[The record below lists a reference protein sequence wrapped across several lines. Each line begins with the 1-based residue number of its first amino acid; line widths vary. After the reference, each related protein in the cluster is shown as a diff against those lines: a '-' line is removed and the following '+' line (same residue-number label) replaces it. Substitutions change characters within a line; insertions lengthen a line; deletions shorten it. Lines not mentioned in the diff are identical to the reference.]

1 MKRRI
6 SLLVCAL
13 LLVTFMFVA
22 CDENTG
28 HQHTY
33 SDAWSAD
40 ATNHWHAATCSE
52 ADDCATSKTV
62 VAAHADKN
70 KDKVCDVCGY
80 DYGHTHT
87 YAAELSKDETNHWY
101 AVTCGCPIE
110 VKDKAAHVDAD
121 NNGVC
126 DTCAFVACE
135 HTYITDAWA
144 MDAEKHWHAASC
156 SHAVVADEEEHDFD
170 EMGLCAVC
178 GYLEGE
184 TITVEKAVDLGE
196 FYAGLVNGGTIVES
210 YAYDA
215 YTPYTEKTVEYLFGK
230 NNSYYKLSDGYST
243 HENFF
248 YLNEGKLFTVDK
260 YMSEEYNADT
270 DEFVDVLVE
279 EPIYEPNSA
288 MIDGYVFGEVFSY
301 DIETTFEGV
310 DGLIAGLYELAK
322 DSDSFTEAVIAYED
336 APLYVFSFNSEVLS
350 GYDWQTD
357 EPYYYCYSVEVV
369 FSLSDNYTIEMATV
383 NSSTY
388 LCEAVEVEAD
398 EEGGAEAEPVYNVV
412 GMVPIVVREWAIM
425 QTEGAREL
433 EIAYDPAELLMSEF
447 KLVDEEG
454 NEVGADGTIT
464 MEAGSSL
471 DLTIVPIT
479 PETADMALDSID
491 TSGEGMFPMYWDG
504 ALTLTAGAPGEAKVT
519 VASTLAT
526 KTYDIVI
533 TAPAVTEIYA
543 DINGESVSEYNMYAD
558 ADGMTEVTFGASVN
572 AYANG
577 EFTATLAPASMMS
590 CMLTD
595 NGDGTYTVTMYSDF
609 AGNASALIMI
619 ASVEN
624 PEITA
629 TLTINATP
637 APAIEDILSGTYAA
651 TIMDWNFNQYGDTNL
666 TVVLTP
672 ASEGAL
678 NGTMLATISYEDWWD
693 SYTYTETLSYEYA
706 DGVLTTTS
714 IESDYTN
721 YNGVSGFGYTYS
733 ISENYELQISWM
745 QGTATLTPATGSG
758 SGDDSGDGT
767 VSFANTAW
775 ESDVQTEG
783 MMAAYVLDFYSSWM
797 SDNLEG
803 AYPDFTYTVEGDVI
817 NFTFLNPYEGALA
830 DATWTYDAA
839 NNNIVATL
847 GDGSVVIFNQVA

>member
-1 MKRRI
+1 MP
-6 SLLVCAL
+6 SLVVWKPL
-13 LLVTFMFVA
+13 LPRQI
-22 CDENTG
+22 CDDNNG

-33 SDAWSAD
+33 SDEWSVD
-40 ATNHWHAATCSE
+40 GTNHWHAATCSE

-62 VAAHADKN
+62 VAAHADEN
-70 KDKVCDVCGY
+70 KDKICDVCGY
-80 DYGHTHT
+80 DYDHSHT
-87 YAAELSKDETNHWY
+87 YATELTKDENNHWY
-101 AVTCGCPIE
+101 AVTCGCSVE
-110 VKDKAAHVDAD
+110 VKGKAAHVDAD

-144 MDAEKHWHAASC
+144 MNAEKHWHAASC

-196 FYAGLVNGGTIVES
+196 FYAGLVKGGNIVKTYS
-210 YAYDA
+210 ADA
-215 YTPYTEKTVEYLFGK
+215 YMPVRADLIEYELGK
-230 NNSYYKLSDGYST
+230 NNSYYNLSTGDGDR
-243 HENFF
+243 EEF
-248 YLNEGKLFTVDK
+248 YLLTEDNALFAVQKGLKIEWDEDWNE
-260 YMSEEYNADT
+260 
-270 DEFVDVLVE
+270 VE
-279 EPIYEPNSA
+279 VIKETPIFDPNSA
-288 MIDGYVFGEVFSY
+288 MIDGYVFSEIFGSDTE
-301 DIETTFEGV
+301 DAFEGV
-310 DGLIAGLYELAK
+310 EGLIAGLYELGK
-322 DSDSFTEAVIAYED
+322 DTADFTEAVIAYED
-336 APLYVFSFNSEVLS
+336 QTLYVFSFNSEVFV
-350 GYDWQTD
+350 GYNWQTD
-357 EPYYYCYSVEVV
+357 ETYDYCYKVEVA
-369 FSLSDNYTIEMATV
+369 FTLSDNYSIENASVT
-383 NSSTY
+383 SGAY
-388 LCEAVEVEAD
+388 LCVSDEVEAVD
-398 EEGGAEAEPVYNVV
+398 EGEDAPAITYSIATTIPVSL
-412 GMVPIVVREWAIM
+412 REWVIT
-425 QTEGAREL
+425 QTEGERDL
-433 EIAYDPAELLMSEF
+433 EPAYDPAKVLMSDF
-447 KLVDEEG
+447 KLVDADG

-464 MEAGSSL
+464 LEAGKTLLLSL
-471 DLTIVPIT
+471 VPAAPEAAILGIDTVVLTAEKLSTSYWEGDITLSAEFVGEETLTI
-479 PETADMALDSID
+479 
-491 TSGEGMFPMYWDG
+491 TSLNAE
-504 ALTLTAGAPGEAKVT
+504 
-519 VASTLAT
+519 
-526 KTYDIVI
+526 KTYDVVS
-533 TAPAVTEIYA
+533 TVPAVQEIHPE
-543 DINGESVSEYNMYAD
+543 INGMITYEYNMYAD

-577 EFTATLAPASMMS
+577 AFTATLAPASMMS

-651 TIMDWNFNQYGDTNL
+651 TIMDWNFNQHGDTNL

-678 NGTMLATISYEDWWD
+678 NGTMLATISYEDWWS

-721 YNGVSGFGYTYS
+721 HNGVSGFGYTYS

-783 MMAAYVLDFYSSWM
+783 MMAAYVLDFYGSWM
-797 SDNLEG
+797 SDYLVG

-830 DATWTYDAA
+830 GATFNYDAD
-839 NNNIVATL
+839 NNQIVATL
-847 GDGSVVIFNQVA
+847 VDGSVVIFNQVA